1 MTLRSLTAALSAA
14 VVALVAPSTVG
25 AVSVGTSGWSWGSPT
40 PTAAPLLDVSFSGTT
55 GYAVGQSGT
64 MMKSTD
70 GGQTWTGLRTGVSGP
85 FLEVQTVSPEIVTA
99 GGGCSALLSTNGGT
113 SFTRLYF
120 TSTTCSQ
127 EFAGAAFLN
136 GTTGYLAL
144 ENGTFVQTT
153 DGGATWIPKTAIP
166 GAQPA
171 NGSGFAAGIWAV
183 NATTV
188 LAIQAGTAGSKIYR
202 TTDSGGSWTEVAS
215 NSQAIEDIAM
225 VDANNGFAV
234 GNAGILATT
243 DGGAT
248 WTVRNPN
255 GQAQNVAAFSATQ
268 AIFVGPTEGGS
279 VILRTTDGGTTLSNG
294 VSTGVNPVQAAAY
307 TSATGVVVVGEGA
320 GGVAVSSDGGATFP
334 ASAGGDT
341 IKASLGRLRFAPG
354 GAVATG
360 SGGAL
365 ARTTN
370 GGVSWSQIGVP
381 TSEDIKD
388 VNFPSGTIGYAI
400 DTAGKLFKTTNNATS
415 WANIDT
421 GSTAKP
427 NAIAASG
434 SSTVMLIGPT
444 GVRRSTN
451 GASSFSTVKGTVASQ
466 KLTDYDKG
474 GSAFFTWGSSALLRS
489 TNGGSS
495 WSKLK
500 LPSSKTKISQVDFA
514 TSSTGYLRDTS
525 GRVYRTSNTGSSWS
539 QLTTVGTSTLSGM
552 SFSSSTTGFLVTS
565 RFGQTPDSAY
575 LLRTTNSGKTWAP
588 QLVWG
593 DPVNTNGLLAGST
606 SYLLAG
612 NGLLL
617 YSTSGGVSG
626 SSSSVSVK
634 PSSTKL
640 KKKTKIRVT
649 ITVKGAKQGDIA
661 VVASQASGGSWTQQQ
676 VALDSTG
683 KATTSWTVSKTTTY
697 VGQWTGNENVAGAGS
712 SGAKVTVGS

>member
-1 MTLRSLTAALSAA
+1 MTFRSVA
-14 VVALVAPSTVG
+14 VALYVTALALAAPSISG
-25 AVSVGTSGWSWGSPT
+25 AASVGTSGWNWGSPT
-40 PTAAPLLDVSFSGTT
+40 PTAAPLIDVGFSGTT
-55 GYAVGQSGT
+55 GYAIGGGGT
-64 MMKSTD
+64 LLKSTD
-70 GGQTWTGLRTGVSGP
+70 GGQTWTGLRSGVSAQ
-85 FLEVQTVSPEIVTA
+85 FLSIQVLSPEIFA
-99 GGGCSALLSTNGGT
+99 FGGGCSALLSTNGGT

-120 TSTTCSQ
+120 TSTSCQ
-127 EFAGAAFLN
+127 EPFAGVAFVN
-136 GTTGYLAL
+136 ATTGYLAL
-144 ENGTFVQTT
+144 EDGTFVQTT
-153 DGGATWIPKTAIP
+153 DGGATWSPKTAIP
-166 GAQPA
+166 GASA
-171 NGSGFAAGIWAV
+171 GNGSGFAAGIVAV
-183 NATTV
+183 NPTTI
-188 LAIQAGTAGSKIYR
+188 LAIQAGTGGSKIYR
-202 TTDSGGSWTEVAS
+202 STDSGGSWTEVAS
-215 NSQAIEDIAM
+215 NSQAIEDITM

-234 GNAGILATT
+234 GNSGILATT

-248 WTVRNPN
+248 WTVRNAN
-255 GQAQNVAAFSATQ
+255 GQAQSVAAFSPTQ
-268 AIFVGPTEGGS
+268 AIFVGPSGSGS

-294 VSTGVNPVQAAAY
+294 VSTGVTTVQAAAY
-307 TSATGVVVVGEGA
+307 TSATGVVAVGAGA

-360 SGGAL
+360 SDGAL

-370 GGVSWSQIGVP
+370 GGVAWTQIGVP

-388 VNFPSGTIGYAI
+388 VNFPSGQIAYAI
-400 DTAGKLFKTTNNATS
+400 DTAGKLFKTTNNASS

-421 GSTAKP
+421 GTTAKP

-451 GASSFSTVKGTVASQ
+451 GADSFSTVKGKVASQ

-474 GSAFFTWGSSALLRS
+474 GSAFFAWGSTALLRS
-489 TNGGSS
+489 TNSGSS

-539 QLTTVGTSTLSGM
+539 QITTVGTNTLGGM

-565 RFGQTPDSAY
+565 RFGQTIDSTY

-593 DPVNTNGLLAGST
+593 ETANTNGLLAGST
-606 SYLLAG
+606 SYLLAD

-617 YSTSGGVSG
+617 YSTTGGVSG
-626 SSSSVSVK
+626 ASSSVSVK

-649 ITVKGAKQGDIA
+649 ITVKGAKQGDLA
-661 VVASQASGGSWTQQQ
+661 VVASQASGGSWQQQQ

-683 KATTSWTVSKTTTY
+683 KATTSWTVSKTTTF
-697 VGQWTGNENVAGAGS
+697 VGQWAGNENAAGAGS